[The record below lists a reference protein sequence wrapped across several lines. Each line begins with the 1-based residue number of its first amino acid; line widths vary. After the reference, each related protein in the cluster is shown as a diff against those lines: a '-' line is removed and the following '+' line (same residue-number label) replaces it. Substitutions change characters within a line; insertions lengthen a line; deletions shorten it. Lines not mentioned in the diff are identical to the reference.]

1 MIDLLYSLYYSVISF
16 VVILSVL
23 VFIHELGHY
32 LVARWNG
39 VRVEVFSIGFGPEI
53 FGWHDKHGTRWK
65 ISYIPLGGYV
75 KMFSDLNEASHP
87 DLETIEKMTDEEKKV
102 SLFHKSVGQRIAIS
116 AAGPI
121 ANYLLTIVLFTFLYA
136 FTGHPVATKEVI
148 VGYVAPGSAAEK
160 AGVHPND
167 LILKVGENPVAT
179 FDDLRDII
187 KDMPNT
193 LTTLT
198 VNRSNRDVTLEITIG
213 SQDIKGQ
220 KIGSLGISKGKK
232 TENVPFYKAPWY
244 AVKDT
249 GIMTWNSLTAFGQM
263 LIGERSA
270 DGLSGPIGI
279 ASIAGSVAQQ
289 QSIIELLYLA
299 AFLSISLGLINLFP
313 IPMLDGGHIMFY
325 TIEAIRGKPLNDKM
339 LDIAYKIGFSL
350 VAFLI
355 LFATWNDLSKV
366 KIVKSILN
374 FFN

>member
-1 MIDLLYSLYYSVISF
+1 VISF

-313 IPMLDGGHIMFY
+313 IPM
-325 TIEAIRGKPLNDKM
+325 
-339 LDIAYKIGFSL
+339 
-350 VAFLI
+350 
-355 LFATWNDLSKV
+355 
-366 KIVKSILN
+366 
-374 FFN
+374 